1 MLSIYIYCLNVVF
14 NQLHNCSIL
23 FFILLGFKFSVAYLG
38 GAYGSVIFF
47 FLRMRRLMLFGAN
60 GHSWLLYHII
70 VGFCLD
76 L

>member
-1 MLSIYIYCLNVVF
+1 MF

-23 FFILLGFKFSVAYLG
+23 LFILLGSKFSVAYFG
-38 GAYGSVIFF
+38 GAYGGVIFF
-47 FLRMRRLMLFGAN
+47 FLLLRMRTLFLFGAN